1 MQTPTGPAAALL
13 ACTGGEW
20 ITAAGSA
27 LTRYVWSLYCR
38 SADGISWALSP
49 VNAFCRNVSL
59 TNGSVAE
66 LARRERPKLI
76 FDASGAPTHLVSSA
90 AWGGAAANGDAT
102 FTFIQPLHV
111 AGGDL

>member
-1 MQTPTGPAAALL
+1 MSVGLLCGRIWVHALSWDAPL
-13 ACTGGEW
+13 
-20 ITAAGSA
+20 
-27 LTRYVWSLYCR
+27 LR
-38 SADGISWALSP
+38 SADGVSWELSP
-49 VNAFCRNVSL
+49 VNAFCRNITL

-102 FTFIQPLHV
+102 FTFIQPLQV
-111 AGGDL
+111 AGGEL